1 MKRAVSWCV
10 LVLLSWVG
18 LVACGT
24 GPAGPSPSPPRTT
37 PASATASPS
46 PSAVA
51 KPVYR
56 PATATSKALNVP
68 VPAMPKAAKKETP
81 EGAKA
86 FVRYWVN
93 LMSYIYETGDSR
105 PLDGLWSS
113 SCVVCRTI
121 PESLTNVYATGWII
135 GGKLRAPSIEVRS
148 TVVKDQMIL
157 VAQVIQAELKVRRQ
171 DGSMKSYASTND
183 GYTYTLVWQSNRWVV
198 SDSKQIV
205 P

>member
-1 MKRAVSWCV
+1 MKRAVSWC
-10 LVLLSWVG
+10 LFVLLSCVS

-24 GPAGPSPSPPRTT
+24 GPAGPSPSPPPTT

-51 KPVYR
+51 KPVYK

-68 VPAMPKAAKKETP
+68 VPVMPEAAKKETP

-86 FVRYWVN
+86 FVGYWVN

-105 PLDGLWSS
+105 PLDGLWTS

-121 PESLTNVYATGWII
+121 PESLTKVYSDGWIV
-135 GGKLRAPSIEVRS
+135 GGKLHAPTVEVRS
-148 TVVKDQMIL
+148 TAVRNQIIL
-157 VAQVIQAELKVRRQ
+157 VAQVIQDKYSVRRSGGVL
-171 DGSMKSYASTND
+171 DSYPGTNSAFTFTVAMSN
-183 GYTYTLVWQSNRWVV
+183 GKWVLV
-198 SDSKQIV
+198 DSKKIV
-205 P
+205 S